1 MTHHH
6 RATHHHHSGHATRHH
21 HPHHAHHRHAHHHQH
36 HHKARH
42 HGRDPITWVGQEIV
56 HPIWKDVVKPV
67 VALPGE
73 ALNVADHTVSVFDS
87 PITLLVVGG
96 IAAAVLLRR

>member
-21 HPHHAHHRHAHHHQH
+21 HPHHAHHTRHHHQH

-67 VALPGE
+67 VALPSE
-73 ALNVADHTVSVFDS
+73 ALHTVDHTVSVFDS